1 MEVEENI
8 SKNKRNNKNNKSIT
22 LKILVDEAEASLI
35 KGKLNQYN
43 ESFRNNKF
51 YKDKSMSEFLRE
63 TVLNSLLNVNNKVS
77 DVQDSLSSDLELKIN
92 QIEKYTMRSITLT
105 FENIIKSF
113 GEDEARKIL
122 KKAKLDVIKIDDKAE

>member
-8 SKNKRNNKNNKSIT
+8 SKNKRNNPNNKSIT